1 MSECVASSVHH
12 HSGVDRPNTV
22 APVGSTP
29 RDGDRTPRKRGRRR
43 AGPRPTATPGTRR
56 EADSRERKI
65 EPQLNLSSHGDVSEV
80 AARFQCV
87 EPVRRFPRTRIGR
100 TSGRAD
106 APSAGTRTWTRSLRW
121 GFAVSRQHVV
131 VK

>member
-12 HSGVDRPNTV
+12 HSGVYRPSTV

-56 EADSRERKI
+56 GADSRERKI
-65 EPQLNLSSHGDVSEV
+65 EPQLNLSSHGDVSD
-80 AARFQCV
+80 
-87 EPVRRFPRTRIGR
+87 VRRPFATVDE
-100 TSGRAD
+100 GRAD
-106 APSAGTRTWTRSLRW
+106 ARAGPGVCDGALLS
-121 GFAVSRQHVV
+121 AVSMWL
-131 VK
+131 